1 MDAAWTWL
9 AVAGAGALHGLSPA
23 TGWPLAAC
31 RAVRAGGG
39 APTWRALLPMAF
51 GHAASISVVAGAAV
65 VGVAMS
71 RHALIA
77 GAAIAL
83 AAVVAIL
90 VAGRPARGLAAPA
103 ADAGLALWSFAMATA
118 HGAGLM
124 LVPALMPLCLGS
136 GASEA
141 TFGAGPL
148 AAAIGLVA
156 VHMAAML
163 GATGALAAGAKRW
176 AGTAARRRRGGSGA
190 GVGDAV
196 AVAGAAR
203 ALEMQLDVGLARADR
218 GDRFLDLLGRG
229 VELLGPASLLFGRG
243 RGGAAGG

>member
-9 AVAGAGALHGLSPA
+9 AVAGAGAQHGLNPA

-31 RAVRAGGG
+31 RGARARGG
-39 APTWRALLPMAF
+39 APTWRALLPMAI
-51 GHAASISVVAGAAV
+51 GHAASIALVAGAALL
-65 VGVAMS
+65 GVAMS
-71 RHALIA
+71 RDALIA
-77 GAAIAL
+77 GAAVGL
-83 AAVVAIL
+83 AVVVAIL
-90 VAGRPARGLAAPA
+90 VAGRRARRLAARA
-103 ADAGLALWSFAMATA
+103 ADAGLVLWSFAIATA

-136 GASEA
+136 GARE
-141 TFGAGPL
+141 TTVGAGPL
-148 AAAIGLVA
+148 AATIALVV

-163 GATGALAAGAKRW
+163 GATGAVAAGAKRW
-176 AGTAARRRRGGSGA
+176 AAAARRRRGGSGA

-229 VELLGPASLLFGRG
+229 VELLGPASLLFGRR

>member
-9 AVAGAGALHGLSPA
+9 AVAGAGALHGLNPA

-31 RAVRAGGG
+31 RGARAGGG
-39 APTWRALLPMAF
+39 SPTWRALLPMAF

-77 GAAIAL
+77 GAAIGL

-90 VAGRPARGLAAPA
+90 VAGRRARGLAAPA

-163 GATGALAAGAKRW
+163 GVTGALAAGARRC
-176 AGTAARRRRGGSGA
+176 AATARRRRGGSGA

-229 VELLGPASLLFGRG
+229 VELLGPASLLFGRR
-243 RGGAAGG
+243 RGSGAGG